1 MQLIIRSLSHFPQ
14 ALLLLCLFTL
24 PAQAGDKI
32 KVLTSIKP
40 LSLIVNEAFGD
51 AVQVDYLL
59 PPMASP
65 HMYQLKPS
73 DARRLQAAEVFLWVG
88 PELERFLPKI
98 LEKYTQLEKVDALSY
113 LESSQDTLLLAFNQ
127 SKHSDSHDHSHDGA
141 HDPHVWLSANVAGA
155 VALNLAE
162 TLSRLDPVGADYQSM
177 ARKYQT
183 QMRELSEA
191 SQMAA
196 QQLNNRN
203 LLTYHNGFNYFANE
217 LSLNVVDV
225 VALQPETSPG
235 ARHLSDI
242 KAKAI
247 SLQAC
252 IVVEPQYRASAIDR
266 FFTIPN
272 LAITEIDPM
281 GSEYTTYS
289 DYYRGMVKRVLEC
302 LSSH

>member
-1 MQLIIRSLSHFPQ
+1 MQSIIRTLSQLFKV
-14 ALLLLCLFTL
+14 LLLLNLSTL
-24 PAQAGDKI
+24 PAQAADKI

-51 AVQVDYLL
+51 TVQVDYLL

-73 DARRLQAAEVFLWVG
+73 DARRLQAADVFLWVG

-98 LEKYTQLEKVDALSY
+98 LEKYSQLEKVDALSY
-113 LESSQDTLLLAFNQ
+113 LESSQDALLLAFNQ
-127 SKHSDSHDHSHDGA
+127 SRQDDSHDHSHDGA

-155 VALNLAE
+155 IALNLAE
-162 TLSRLDPVGADYQSM
+162 TLSRIDPIGADYQAL

-183 QMRELSEA
+183 QMRQLTDT

-196 QQLNNRN
+196 QQLSHKN

-217 LSLNVVDV
+217 LSLNIVDV

-235 ARHLSDI
+235 ARHLSEI
-242 KAKAI
+242 KSKAI

-252 IVVEPQYRASAIDR
+252 IVVEPQYRAAAIDR

-302 LSSH
+302 LSNR